1 MSEETIVAPA
11 AAPALVPSQAPLA
24 ATEASPPQDGAHDN
38 EPEQSGESDEQKVA
52 KPRKP
57 ASERISELYGR
68 MKSAEEA
75 RDLALAEV
83 RRLRTPVVAPEQW
96 DSLSYDQQQA
106 AQMRHAVRQERAEE
120 LASEAHFRQQE
131 AQASRGAMFQDRL
144 AAVKETIP
152 DIDVVVNDPS
162 LPVSE
167 IGARFIT
174 ESDKGPQVA
183 YWLAQNRAEAARIAR
198 LDPLAQAF
206 ELGRIETRISAA
218 PSSRKVSSAP
228 APVPRVGG
236 GANTG
241 AKDPARMSMSE
252 YVEWRNKRG

>member
-1 MSEETIVAPA
+1 MSEAQLVAPE
-11 AAPALVPSQAPLA
+11 AAPVVLPSPDQSPAP
-24 ATEASPPQDGAHDN
+24 EAVSSEQDASVENKPGE
-38 EPEQSGESDEQKVA
+38 EPGESDGKD
-52 KPRKP
+52 KPRQK
-57 ASERISELYGR
+57 AAERISEIYGR
-68 MKSAEEA
+68 MKNAERA

-83 RRLRTPVVAPEQW
+83 ERLRRPVVSPEQW

-218 PSSRKVSSAP
+218 PSSRKVSAAP